1 MTDKQYKVA
10 LSKIVNYLTT
20 RGYTV
25 NLKSNTFGFFFEEDL
40 IVCPTQSKGLSMLS
54 GLLHE
59 AGHAVQSDSVF
70 AGLRKT
76 NKRNKAIIA
85 ELEYTAWFHGWSIAE
100 ELDICTNELWIYY
113 RQQWLTYWSEYIERV
128 YEKPTDK
135 LYIDSIADSYAARK
149 PRELK
154 HPRKN

>member
-1 MTDKQYKVA
+1 MTDKQYKEA

-20 RGYTV
+20 QGYTV
-25 NLKSNTFGFFFEEDL
+25 NLKSNTFGFFVEEDL
-40 IVCPTQSKGLSMLS
+40 IVCPAQSKGLSMIS

-59 AGHAVQSDSVF
+59 AGHAVQDSSVF

-100 ELDICTNELWIYY
+100 ELNITSKELWIYY

-128 YEKPTDK
+128 YEKPTNK
-135 LYIDSIADSYAARK
+135 EYIDSIADRYAARK
-149 PRELK
+149 PREPE

>member
-40 IVCPTQSKGLSMLS
+40 IVCPAQSKGLSMLS

-100 ELDICTNELWIYY
+100 ELDICTNELWLYY

-149 PRELK
+149 PRELN